1 MPQQASCLLRR
12 TPGFRSIQPRPVQ
25 AAKTQ
30 HCPRPVPTV
39 PNCCDP
45 ATSLCMTGLQ
55 WLDTAPEPEVPRH
68 PSTAWGSMLWIS
80 RYLSH
85 LHELRETPQ
94 NPTHDS
100 KPPARL
106 QLNGQKG
113 PVVHVS
119 HKHIFILLSNPRC
132 GHELQD
138 TWGLSRCHP
147 EMCIRAKPW
156 RAFLTPALS
165 AATPAPGQPR
175 DGQYQEHSL

>member
-12 TPGFRSIQPRPVQ
+12 TPGFRSVQPRPVQ

-30 HCPRPVPTV
+30 RCPRPVP
-39 PNCCDP
+39 NCWDS

-68 PSTAWGSMLWIS
+68 PSTAWGAVLWVS
-80 RYLSH
+80 RYLSD

-94 NPTHDS
+94 HPTHDS
-100 KPPARL
+100 KPPVRL

-113 PVVHVS
+113 PVVYVS
-119 HKHIFILLSNPRC
+119 YKHIFILLSNPSCSR
-132 GHELQD
+132 ELQD
-138 TWGLSRCHP
+138 TRGLSCCHP
-147 EMCIRAKPW
+147 EMCMRAKPW

-165 AATPAPGQPR
+165 PATPAPGQPR
-175 DGQYQEHSL
+175 DGQCQEPHSL